1 MKSDATLKQD
11 LLAEL
16 KWAPAVNAE
25 HIGVEVIDGI
35 VTLAGNVGS
44 FAEKWPAEEAA
55 QRVAGVKAL
64 AVELDVILPG
74 SSKRSDADIARSAEN
89 TLEWLILLNKDSVK
103 VMVEDGWITLS
114 GEVDWE
120 YQKQIATGAVR
131 YLMGVRGVSDQIAI
145 KSKRSVSTV
154 KSDIEAALKRH
165 AMGDAQNITVA
176 INDGDVTL
184 TGAVHSRWERELASQ
199 SAWSAPGVRNVI
211 DNITVIF

>member
-1 MKSDATLKQD
+1 MKTDATLRQD
-11 LLAEL
+11 VLAEL
-16 KWAPAVNAE
+16 KWIPAVNAE
-25 HIGVEVIDGI
+25 HIGVEVEDGI
-35 VTLAGNVGS
+35 VTLAGNVDS
-44 FAEKWPAEEAA
+44 FAEKWHAEEAA
-55 QRVAGVKAL
+55 QRVSGVKGL

-74 SSKRSDADIARSAEN
+74 SSTRSDADIARSAEN
-89 TLEWLILLNKDSVK
+89 ALEWLIFFKKDEVK

-120 YQKQIATGAVR
+120 YQKQIATGTVR
-131 YLMGVRGVSDQIAI
+131 YLIGVKGVSDEIAI

-165 AMGDAQNITVA
+165 AIGDAQNITVA

>member
-11 LLAEL
+11 VLAEL
-16 KWAPAVNAE
+16 TWAPAVNAE

-44 FAEKWPAEEAA
+44 FAEKWHAEEAA
-55 QRVAGVKAL
+55 QRVSGVKAL
-64 AVELDVILPG
+64 TVELDVILPG

-89 TLEWLILLNKDSVK
+89 TLEWLILLNKDSIK

-145 KSKRSVSTV
+145 KPMLSVSAV
-154 KSDIEAALKRH
+154 KSDIEAALNRRATLDGQKI
-165 AMGDAQNITVA
+165 MVDINGTV
-176 INDGDVTL
+176 VTL
-184 TGAVHSRWERELASQ
+184 AGTVHSWSERALASQ
-199 SAWSAPGVRNVI
+199 SAWDSPGVEKVI
-211 DNITVIF
+211 DNITIAS